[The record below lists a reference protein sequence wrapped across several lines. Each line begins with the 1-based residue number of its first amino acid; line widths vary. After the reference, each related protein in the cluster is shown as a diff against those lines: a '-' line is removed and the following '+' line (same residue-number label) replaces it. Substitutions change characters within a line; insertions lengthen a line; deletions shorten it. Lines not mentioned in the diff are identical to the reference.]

1 MKAMD
6 GREQVIQKI
15 AAQLRE
21 TYFKVEFNVV
31 EKPVGIHIIYDV
43 TREQMDEL
51 IEMQKSLGVTIKKN

>member
-1 MKAMD
+1 MD

-31 EKPVGIHIIYDV
+31 EKPVGIHIVYDV
-43 TREQMDEL
+43 TQEQMDKL
-51 IEMQKSLGVTIKKN
+51 MEMQKSQGVTIKKK

>member
-15 AAQLRE
+15 AAQLRK

-43 TREQMDEL
+43 TREEMDEL
-51 IEMQKSLGVTIKKN
+51 IEMQKSQGIRIEKN

>member
-15 AAQLRE
+15 AAQLRK
-21 TYFKVEFNVV
+21 THFKVEFNVV

-43 TREQMDEL
+43 TQEQMDEL
-51 IEMQKSLGVTIKKN
+51 LEMQKTLSVRIEKI

>member
-31 EKPVGIHIIYDV
+31 EKPVGIHIVYDV
-43 TREQMDEL
+43 TQEQMDKL
-51 IEMQKSLGVTIKKN
+51 MEMQKSQGVTIKKK

>member
-1 MKAMD
+1 MKERG

>member
-31 EKPVGIHIIYDV
+31 EKPVGIHIVYDV
-43 TREQMDEL
+43 TQKQMDEL
-51 IEMQKSLGVTIKKN
+51 VEMAKAQGTTLKEV